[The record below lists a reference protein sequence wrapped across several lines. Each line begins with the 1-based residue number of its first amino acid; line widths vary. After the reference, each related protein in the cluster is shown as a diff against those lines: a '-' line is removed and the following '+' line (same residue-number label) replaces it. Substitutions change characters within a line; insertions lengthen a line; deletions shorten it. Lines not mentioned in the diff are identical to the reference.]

1 MKIVLAYSGGLDTSV
16 ALHWLK
22 KRYDAEIIAFCAD
35 IGQIESLDTIEERAL
50 RTGASKVYVE
60 PLTDRFLK
68 DFALPAM
75 RAHARY
81 ENKYLV
87 AAPLS
92 RPLIAQRM
100 VEVAHAERTDAVAH
114 GATGKGNDQ
123 VRFFTG
129 VTALDPSLRVLA
141 PVIDWELTTRESE
154 FAYAREHGI
163 QVPVTPD
170 SPYSIDTNIWGTSI
184 ECGELDDIGR
194 PPPAGAWQLTAE
206 PGTAPDRAE
215 RVTIGFETG
224 IPVALDGERLQLA
237 ELVHRLN
244 TLAARHGVGRVDI
257 VENRIVGFKTRG
269 IYEAPAAT
277 VLMTAHEELEAIVL
291 DRETLHHKQSMA
303 LRYAEL
309 VYYRLLVLR
318 PAPRPG
324 RLRLQPPDRRDRRH
338 HPGAVQGLAHRRR
351 PALPALP
358 ALPLQ
363 RFPGH
368 LRNRRHLQPPGRR
381 RIRLRMVPPPDPS
394 ITGRTPNGVESRTSP
409 APHGAGLPPR
419 SSAACRRRPHRGGAD
434 QRT

>member
-22 KRYDAEIIAFCAD
+22 ERYDAEIIAFCAD

-60 PLTDRFLK
+60 PLTDRFLE
-68 DFALPAM
+68 DFALPAL

-100 VEVAHAERTDAVAH
+100 VEIAHAERADAVAH

-123 VRFFTG
+123 VRFFTS
-129 VTALDPSLRVLA
+129 VTALDPDLRVLA

-154 FAYAREHGI
+154 LAYAREHGI

-184 ECGELDDIGR
+184 ECGELDDISQ
-194 PPPAGAWQLTAE
+194 PPPERAWQLTAD
-206 PGTAPDRAE
+206 PRTAPDHPE
-215 RVTIGFETG
+215 QVTIGFESGT
-224 IPVALDGERLQLA
+224 PVALNGERLRLP

-244 TLAARHGVGRVDI
+244 AVAARHGVGRVDI

-277 VLMTAHEELEAIVL
+277 VLMTAHQELEAIVL

-309 VYYRLLVLR
+309 VYYGYWFSDLR
-318 PAPRPG
+318 RA
-324 RLRLQPPDRRDRRH
+324 LDAFVSSLQTAVTGDIALELYKGSHTVIARH
-338 HPGAVQGLAHRRR
+338 SPNSRYSGSLATYETGDTFNHQAGAAFAYVWS
-351 PALPALP
+351 
-358 ALPLQ
+358 LPL
-363 RFPGH
+363 
-368 LRNRRHLQPPGRR
+368 
-381 RIRLRMVPPPDPS
+381 
-394 ITGRTPNGVESRTSP
+394 
-409 APHGAGLPPR
+409 AGP
-419 SSAACRRRPHRGGAD
+419 
-434 QRT
+434 